1 MKKVLVGMSGG
12 VDSSTTAALLKQR
25 GYDVLGATLKLHD
38 ETPNDADERTCC
50 SLTDVEDARRVAY
63 KMGFDHFVFNFSTEF
78 RRDVIDKFI
87 DEYKRGRTPN
97 PCIDCNRC
105 IKFSKMLTRALEL
118 GCDYIATGHYAQIEY
133 NESTGRYLLKKAK
146 DTTKDQTYVLYN
158 LTQHELAHT
167 LFPLGEFT
175 KAEVREIAEA
185 NGLVNARK
193 PDSQDICFVPD
204 GNYAGFI
211 QKSIGKNL
219 SRGNFIDTEGNLLGE
234 HNGIIH
240 YTIGQRKG
248 LGITFG
254 EPRFVVSK
262 DAKSNTVTLGKSEDL
277 FTDTCY
283 VANVNW
289 IQIES
294 LKEPMCVSAK
304 TRYSQKESPATL
316 YPEENGCV
324 RVVFDEKVRAISPG
338 QACVFYDGDS
348 VVGGGTIV

>member
-12 VDSSTTAALLKQR
+12 VDSSVSVLLLKQA
-25 GYDVLGATLKLHD
+25 GFEVCGATLKLHKAY
-38 ETPNDADERTCC
+38 TGNDRSCGSGAEAEIAHSVADDLGISHEVLDFSEAFEACV
-50 SLTDVEDARRVAY
+50 VE
-63 KMGFDHFVFNFSTEF
+63 
-78 RRDVIDKFI
+78 KFI
-87 DEYKRGRTPN
+87 NEYKHARTPN
-97 PCIDCNRC
+97 PCIECNRH
-105 IKFSKMLTRALEL
+105 IKFAKLLERALAS
-118 GCDYIATGHYAQIEY
+118 GCTHIATGHYAQIEY

-146 DTTKDQTYVLYN
+146 DITKDQTYVLYN

-167 LFPLGEFT
+167 LFPLGGYT
-175 KAEVREIAEA
+175 KAEVREIAEKH
-185 NGLVNARK
+185 GFINAKK

-204 GNYAGFI
+204 GDYADFI
-211 QKSIGKNL
+211 QRNTGINFPKGSFL
-219 SRGNFIDTEGNLLGE
+219 DTAGNVLGE
-234 HNGIIH
+234 HSGIIH

-262 DAKSNTVTLGKSEDL
+262 DASLNTVILGKSEDL
-277 FTDTCY
+277 FTDTCL
-283 VANVNW
+283 VADINW

-294 LKEPMCVSAK
+294 LDAPMRVTAK
-304 TRYSQKESPATL
+304 TRYSQKETPAKL

-324 RVVFDEKVRAISPG
+324 RVVFDETVRAISPG